1 MGFRST
7 AGKRFDGAPLKPEK
21 TASLPILLASRAS
34 GRHCRTGLKTAER
47 YGRSTT
53 VDDVVVPLTN
63 SMN

>member
-34 GRHCRTGLKTAER
+34 GRQAGIAALGLR
-47 YGRSTT
+47 QPQDMGDPPRS
-53 VDDVVVPLTN
+53 
-63 SMN
+63 MM